1 MNNSGFNKFLKN
13 KNTVTVVMLT
23 LAVGILY
30 FAYTFRVKQA
40 TTPVRVPYATSLLKP
55 GTQITQDKVGERQI
69 PKSMLTGDVLTKMS
83 EVVDKYVAPDTVI
96 PAQSIF
102 YKRTVFEE
110 EQLPGNIILKYP
122 SGYVL
127 YNLAV
132 NSESTYGN
140 SVYPGNYIDIYLKA
154 VTTKTDKDGK
164 QVADTSTDSV
174 MYGKLLSNV
183 KVLAVKDSTGAAV
196 FSNLEEQK
204 TPSMVVF
211 AVPEEYYILLKKAEY
226 MNTYATELVLV
237 PTNEGNKDNPA
248 DVKLAS
254 EDLKNW
260 INQKTIW
267 TKN

>member
-1 MNNSGFNKFLKN
+1 MNNSGLNKFLKN

-102 YKRTVFEE
+102 YKR
-110 EQLPGNIILKYP
+110 
-122 SGYVL
+122 
-127 YNLAV
+127 
-132 NSESTYGN
+132 
-140 SVYPGNYIDIYLKA
+140 
-154 VTTKTDKDGK
+154 TDKDGK